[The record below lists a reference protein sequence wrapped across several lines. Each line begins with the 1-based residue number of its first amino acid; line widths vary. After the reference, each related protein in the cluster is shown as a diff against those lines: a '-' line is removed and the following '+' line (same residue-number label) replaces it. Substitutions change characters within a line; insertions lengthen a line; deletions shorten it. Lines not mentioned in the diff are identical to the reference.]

1 MRKRIVV
8 SLLCTLRIFWIFCKA
23 SDAEV
28 CGIINSD
35 MQLRCSEETLQF
47 MLEKA
52 QKSMLIACRIDIDKI
67 DSVTGSMYWG
77 GYDLFLFN
85 RLVAT

>member
-1 MRKRIVV
+1 
-8 SLLCTLRIFWIFCKA
+8 
-23 SDAEV
+23 
-28 CGIINSD
+28 
-35 MQLRCSEETLQF
+35 